1 MLCISKDQN
10 NISFFKASASQ
21 TTVSDAKL
29 LTIKLG
35 IAKTASI
42 NIEYIILITNFL
54 DFARKTVDFSIYSEQ
69 AYSLAI
75 CSILILFFS
84 YSLNYKIENC
94 SSNTEQSLYWL
105 VYNNVTNTRVAAKLY
120 LATSINAPLTFL

>member
-10 NISFFKASASQ
+10 NISFFKALASQ

-105 VYNNVTNTRVAAKLY
+105 VYNNVTNTRVAGC
-120 LATSINAPLTFL
+120 